1 MKIKQAERLRCLDHT
16 VSNEKFYLEWDS
28 QFEMYIT
35 TPKPDDKELGRYYAS
50 DAYISHTDSKDTLID
65 KLYQFVKNFTI
76 KQKVSLI
83 GSFKTNGNSILDLGC
98 GTGDFLVAC
107 QKNGWKVQGVEPNE
121 KARIIAAKKLN
132 LNNDPIGEGL
142 IFNDIQGVIDK
153 NKKYDV
159 ICMWHVLEHV
169 SNLKEYIEYLQSLL
183 NADGILLIAVPNFR
197 SFDAGHYKEYWAAY
211 DVPRH
216 LWHFS
221 KKSITLLFEKVNLK
235 VIKILPMKFDS
246 YYVSLLSEKYQNGKT
261 NFLRAFYIGSLSNFK
276 AKRSKE
282 YSSLIYII
290 KHSNETI

>member
-1 MKIKQAERLRCLDHT
+1 MNTNQREPLRCLDHT
-16 VSNEKFYLEWDS
+16 VSKEKFHLEWDS

-35 TPKPDDKELGRYYAS
+35 SPRPNDNELGKYYAS
-50 DAYISHTDSKDTLID
+50 DAYISHTDSNSTLIE

-76 KQKVSLI
+76 KRKVNLI
-83 GSFKTNGNSILDLGC
+83 ESFHSYEKSILDIGC

-107 QKNGWKVQGVEPNE
+107 QKNGWEVQGIEPNKKAE
-121 KARIIAAKKLN
+121 KIASKKLN
-132 LNNDPIGEGL
+132 LKNGAINEEI
-142 IFNDIQGVIDK
+142 IFNDIQGLIER

-169 SNLKEYIEYLQSLL
+169 SNLREYIEYLKGMLKS
-183 NADGILLIAVPNFR
+183 NGTLLIAVPNFK
-197 SFDAGHYKEYWAAY
+197 SFDAQYYQEFWAAY

-221 KKSITLLFEKVNLK
+221 KKSINLLFEKVDLK

-246 YYVSLLSEKYQNGKT
+246 FYVSLLSEKYKNGKS
-261 NFLRAFYIGSLSNFK
+261 NFLRAFYIGSLSNYK
-276 AKRSKE
+276 AMRSKE

-290 KHSNETI
+290 KHAN

>member
-1 MKIKQAERLRCLDHT
+1 MNTNQREPLRCLDHT
-16 VSNEKFYLEWDS
+16 VSNEKFHLEWDS

-35 TPKPDDKELGRYYAS
+35 SPRPDDNELGKYYAS
-50 DAYISHTDSKDTLID
+50 DAYISHTDSKGTLIE

-76 KQKVSLI
+76 KGKVNLI
-83 GSFKTNGNSILDLGC
+83 DSFRSEEKSILDIGC

-107 QKNGWKVQGVEPNE
+107 QKNGWEVQGIEPNE
-121 KARIIAAKKLN
+121 KAGKIALKKLH
-132 LNNDPIGEGL
+132 LKNDAIKEKI
-142 IFNDIQGVIDK
+142 IFNDIQELTDR

-169 SNLKEYIEYLQSLL
+169 SNLREYIEYLKGLL
-183 NADGILLIAVPNFR
+183 KSNGTLLIAVPNFK
-197 SFDAGHYKEYWAAY
+197 SFDAQYYQEFWAAY

-221 KKSITLLFEKVNLK
+221 KKSINLLFEKVDLK

-246 YYVSLLSEKYQNGKT
+246 FYVSLLSEKYKNGKS
-261 NFLRAFYIGSLSNFK
+261 NFLKAFYIGSLSNYK
-276 AKRSKE
+276 AMRSKE

-290 KHSNETI
+290 KHSN

>member
-1 MKIKQAERLRCLDHT
+1 MKTKQRERLRCLDHT
-16 VSNEKFYLEWDS
+16 VSNEKFDLEWDS
-28 QFEMYIT
+28 KFEMYIT

-76 KQKVSLI
+76 KRKVNLI
-83 GSFKTNGNSILDLGC
+83 GSFKANENSILDIGC

-107 QKNGWKVQGVEPNE
+107 QKNGWKVQGVEPND
-121 KARIIAAKKLN
+121 KARRIASKKLN
-132 LNNDPIGEGL
+132 SNNDPISEGL
-142 IFNDIQGVIDK
+142 IFSDIQGVIDK

-169 SNLKEYIEYLQSLL
+169 SNLEEYIEYLKSLL

-246 YYVSLLSEKYQNGKT
+246 YYVSLLSEKYQNGKS

-276 AKRSKE
+276 ANRSKE

-290 KHSNETI
+290 KHAN

>member
-1 MKIKQAERLRCLDHT
+1 MKIKQGERLRCLDHT
-16 VSNEKFYLEWDS
+16 VSKEEFDLEWDS

-35 TPKPDDKELGRYYAS
+35 TPKPEDKELGRYYAS
-50 DAYISHTDSKDTLID
+50 DAYISHTDSKDTLTD

-76 KQKVSLI
+76 KRKVSLI
-83 GSFKTNGNSILDLGC
+83 GSFKANEISILDIGC

-107 QKNGWKVQGVEPNE
+107 QKNGWKAQGVEPND
-121 KARIIAAKKLN
+121 KARRITSKKLN
-132 LNNDPIGEGL
+132 SNNDPISEE
-142 IFNDIQGVIDK
+142 FTFSDIQGVIDK

-169 SNLKEYIEYLQSLL
+169 SNLKEYIEYLKSLL
-183 NADGILLIAVPNFR
+183 DADGILLIAVPNFR
-197 SFDAGHYKEYWAAY
+197 SFDALYYKEYWAAF

-221 KKSITLLFEKVNLK
+221 KRSIALLFEKVNLK
-235 VIKILPMKFDS
+235 VIKTLPMKFDA
-246 YYVSLLSEKYQNGKT
+246 YYVSLLSEKYQNGKS
-261 NFLRAFYIGSLSNFK
+261 NFLRAFYIGSLSNIK

-290 KHSNETI
+290 KHTT

>member
-1 MKIKQAERLRCLDHT
+1 MKTKQRERLRCLDHT
-16 VSNEKFYLEWDS
+16 VSNEKFDLEWDS
-28 QFEMYIT
+28 KFEMYIT

-76 KQKVSLI
+76 KRKVNLI
-83 GSFKTNGNSILDLGC
+83 GSFKANENSILDIGC

-107 QKNGWKVQGVEPNE
+107 QKNGWKVQGVEPND
-121 KARIIAAKKLN
+121 KARRISSKKLN
-132 LNNDPIGEGL
+132 SNNDPISEGL
-142 IFNDIQGVIDK
+142 IFSDIQGVIDK

-169 SNLKEYIEYLQSLL
+169 SNLEEYIEYLKSLL

-246 YYVSLLSEKYQNGKT
+246 YYVSLLSEKYQNGKS

-276 AKRSKE
+276 ANRSKE

-290 KHSNETI
+290 KHAN

>member
-1 MKIKQAERLRCLDHT
+1 
-16 VSNEKFYLEWDS
+16 
-28 QFEMYIT
+28 MYIT

-76 KQKVSLI
+76 KRKVNLI
-83 GSFKTNGNSILDLGC
+83 GSFKANENSILDIGC

-107 QKNGWKVQGVEPNE
+107 QKNGWKVQGVEPND
-121 KARIIAAKKLN
+121 KARRISSKKLN
-132 LNNDPIGEGL
+132 SNNDPISEGL
-142 IFNDIQGVIDK
+142 IFSDIQGVIDK

-169 SNLKEYIEYLQSLL
+169 SNLEEYIEYLKSLL
-183 NADGILLIAVPNFR
+183 NTDGILLIAVPNFR
-197 SFDAGHYKEYWAAY
+197 SFDAGYYKEYWAAY

-246 YYVSLLSEKYQNGKT
+246 YYVSLLSEKYQNGKS

-276 AKRSKE
+276 ANRSKE

-290 KHSNETI
+290 KHAN